1 MKSNQAIN
9 DSANWISLTAAAKI
23 SETSISTVRR
33 WCDSD
38 VVESKRNGNVRS
50 VSKNSLLYYLSMKS
64 QQNGNDNPN
73 KTESVLAT
81 SQQHLNDKKFE
92 EHLISSLEAERRISA
107 ELREQNK
114 YLQNELMKITKEMHA
129 FINNETGMFNFGKLK
144 DAFFSKK
151 K

>member
-9 DSANWISLTAAAKI
+9 DSSNWISLTAAAKI

-38 VVESKRNGNVRS
+38 VIESKRNGNVRS

-64 QQNGNDNPN
+64 HQNGNDNPN
-73 KTESVLAT
+73 KTESVQTT
-81 SQQHLNDKKFE
+81 SQQHLNDKRFE

-114 YLQNELMKITKEMHA
+114 YLQSELMKITKEMQS
-129 FINNETGMFNFGKLK
+129 ILNKESGLMGWLRT
-144 DAFFSKK
+144 KK
-151 K
+151 KE

>member
-9 DSANWISLTAAAKI
+9 DSSNWISLTAAAKI
-23 SETSISTVRR
+23 SEASISTVRR

-38 VVESKRNGNVRS
+38 VIESKRNGNVRS

-73 KTESVLAT
+73 KTESIPAT
-81 SQQHLNDKKFE
+81 SQQHLNDKRFE

-114 YLQNELMKITKEMHA
+114 YLQSELMKITKEMQS
-129 FINNETGMFNFGKLK
+129 ILNKESGLMGWLRT
-144 DAFFSKK
+144 KK
-151 K
+151 KE